1 VFWVPEAPGRRWPER
16 HNDWQTVAALARA
29 SSGKVERKVAPFDF
43 DAGDFA
49 VTGRHVIVGANLLTK
64 NERRDIP
71 NTHELRRRL
80 SAWLDQ
86 PVLVLG
92 EHPDDVPDHH
102 LAMTWTPLGDRL
114 ALVGD
119 PRLAKAIVGP
129 SFDPAARS
137 PETHQPLGAD
147 FSAETAG
154 KFERVAEDL
163 ERAGYTVIRIPN
175 IPLDPKTYITYTNGV
190 YETRGRQRIAYV
202 PQYGIESL
210 DAAAR
215 QIYVRLGWTVSP
227 IRVARVYPY
236 HGTIGCL
243 VNVVER
249 RR

>member
-1 VFWVPEAPGRRWPER
+1 MNAENRSASRSVLVSPLLVLLAVWLVSTAGCGPRPPPNVVLVSVDTLRT
-16 HNDWQTVAALARA
+16 DAL
-29 SSGKVERKVAPFDF
+29 
-43 DAGDFA
+43 
-49 VTGRHVIVGANLLTK
+49 GANLLTK

-102 LAMTWTPLGDRL
+102 LAMTWTPLGDRV

-137 PETHQPLGAD
+137 PETQQPLGAD
-147 FSAETAG
+147 FSAETVG

-163 ERAGYTVIRIPN
+163 KRAGYTVVRIPN
-175 IPLDPKTYITYTNGV
+175 IPLDPKTYVTYTNGV
-190 YETRGRQRIAYV
+190 YETRAGRRIAYL

-215 QIYVRLGWTVSP
+215 QIYVSLGWTVSP